1 MRSCF
6 GSVVGDS
13 GNHPFLLPS
22 PDERTVEQTGPDW
35 TGLPTRALACLG
47 RRQALAIL
55 DGQRGLQEEYLE
67 WRVVRASDDRIRRV
81 ELTTEL
87 RGYWRVLAA
96 RAGADSG
103 PYQRVGEP
111 ARRNPQVIPTLWCAS
126 PPGGSPACFS
136 VALTIRGVEGRAR
149 AFPKG
154 LAAPRLAGQPS
165 PRSRRTLPSRN

>member
-67 WRVVRASDDRIRRV
+67 WQVVRASDDRIRRV

-96 RAGADSG
+96 S
-103 PYQRVGEP
+103 EP
-111 ARRNPQVIPTLWCAS
+111 EQTLDLISELVNRPAAIHKSSPPFGVLLPPGVRQPAS
-126 PPGGSPACFS
+126 P
-136 VALTIRGVEGRAR
+136 
-149 AFPKG
+149 
-154 LAAPRLAGQPS
+154 
-165 PRSRRTLPSRN
+165 SR